1 MLAVLNAAFEA
12 ASTVSERNSA
22 FFVQHNVAQEGRIV
36 NVVDFLLDF
45 IVVLFHLL
53 LSYVSW
59 IKVVL
64 HELFYPSK
72 LQVLVHQFRG
82 EVRVH
87 PM

>member
-1 MLAVLNAAFEA
+1 M
-12 ASTVSERNSA
+12 
-22 FFVQHNVAQEGRIV
+22 
-36 NVVDFLLDF
+36 DFLLDF
-45 IVVLFHLL
+45 IVVLLHLL

-72 LQVLVHQFRG
+72 LQVLVHELRD

-87 PM
+87 PMQVVDILLELLSYDAFSTATSRPVILV